1 MTIQIKAIEK
11 WAYKISSPRLKSQSV
26 PFQMNSSKK
35 HLPVVQFVSKKGL
48 IRFCQLL
55 KKGLFECKT
64 ENKKSGY
71 VRREMFQLHIIFF
84 VFQSFSKINVH
95 LD

>member
-26 PFQMNSSKK
+26 PIQMNSSKK

-64 ENKKSGY
+64 ENKKVVTLGAKCFNCTSS
-71 VRREMFQLHIIFF
+71 FLFF
-84 VFQSFSKINVH
+84 NLFKDKRTFG
-95 LD
+95 